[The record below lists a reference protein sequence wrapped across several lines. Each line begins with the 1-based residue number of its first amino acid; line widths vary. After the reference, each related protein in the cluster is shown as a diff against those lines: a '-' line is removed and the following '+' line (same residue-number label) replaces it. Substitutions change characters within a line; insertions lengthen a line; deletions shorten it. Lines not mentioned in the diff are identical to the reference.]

1 VQDIANNLLAKH
13 SREPISKH

>member
-13 SREPISKH
+13 SREPVSKH